1 MKKEIKIGSRGSAL
15 ALWQANWVRDS
26 LLKHWPELIVTIEKI
41 TTSGDRFL
49 DAPLS
54 RVGGKGLFTKEIEE
68 ALLDHRVDIAVHSM
82 KDVPA
87 ALPEDLSIA
96 VITEREDPRDV
107 LISKENITL
116 KNLPQGATVGT
127 SSLRRQAQL
136 LKFRPDLKITP
147 LRGNVVTR
155 ISKLENA
162 GLDAIVLAAAGVKR
176 LQWEDKI
183 SEYIDINICLPAIGQ
198 GALGL
203 EIREND
209 KNVLP
214 YINDLDHYQ
223 THLELTAERALLKK
237 LQGGCQVPVA
247 AHAKVDGG
255 NIKLTAMVSSLDG
268 KRFIEE
274 NGIEPLNM
282 AEQLGLDIAEK
293 LLLNGAEEIIQQ
305 ALKSAADDQAA
316 QN

>member
-26 LLKHWPELIVTIEKI
+26 LLKQWPELIVTIEKI

-54 RVGGKGLFTKEIEE
+54 KVGGKGLFTKEIEE

-87 ALPEDLSIA
+87 VLPEDLSIA

-107 LISKENITL
+107 LISKDNITL

>member
-26 LLKHWPELIVTIEKI
+26 LLKQWPELIVTIEKI

-116 KNLPQGATVGT
+116 KNLPQGARVGT

-155 ISKLENA
+155 ISKLEND
-162 GLDAIVLAAAGVKR
+162 GLDAIILAAAGVKR
-176 LQWEDKI
+176 LQWQDKI

-203 EIREND
+203 EIRGND
-209 KNVLP
+209 KNVLQ
-214 YINDLDHYQ
+214 YISDLDHYQ
-223 THLELTAERALLKK
+223 THIELTAERALLKK
-237 LQGGCQVPVA
+237 LQGGCQVPIA
-247 AHAKVDGG
+247 AHAKVDGK

-274 NGIEPLNM
+274 NGIEPLEM

-293 LLLNGAEEIIQQ
+293 LLLNGANEIIQQ
-305 ALKSAADDQAA
+305 ALKIAADSQADQ
-316 QN
+316 N

>member
-26 LLKHWPELIVTIEKI
+26 LLKQWPELIVTIEKI

-87 ALPEDLSIA
+87 VLPEDLSIA

-116 KNLPQGATVGT
+116 KNLPQGARVGT

-203 EIREND
+203 EIRGND
-209 KNVLP
+209 KNVLQ
-214 YINDLDHYQ
+214 YISDLDHYQ
-223 THLELTAERALLKK
+223 THIELTAERALLKK
-237 LQGGCQVPVA
+237 LQGGCQVPIA
-247 AHAKVDGG
+247 AHAKVDGE

>member
-26 LLKHWPELIVTIEKI
+26 LLKQWPELIVTIEKI

-87 ALPEDLSIA
+87 VLPEDLSIA

-203 EIREND
+203 EIRGND
-209 KNVLP
+209 KNVLQ
-214 YINDLDHYQ
+214 YISDLDHYQ
-223 THLELTAERALLKK
+223 THIELTAERALLKK
-237 LQGGCQVPVA
+237 LQGGCQVPIA
-247 AHAKVDGG
+247 AHAKVDGE

-274 NGIEPLNM
+274 NGIEPLEM

-293 LLLNGAEEIIQQ
+293 LLLNGANEIIQQ
-305 ALKSAADDQAA
+305 ALKIAADSQADQ
-316 QN
+316 N

>member
-26 LLKHWPELIVTIEKI
+26 LLKQWPELIVTIEKI

-116 KNLPQGATVGT
+116 KNLPQGARVGT

-155 ISKLENA
+155 ISKLEND
-162 GLDAIVLAAAGVKR
+162 GLDAIILAAAGVKR
-176 LQWEDKI
+176 LQWQDKI

-203 EIREND
+203 EIRGND
-209 KNVLP
+209 KNVLQ
-214 YINDLDHYQ
+214 YISDLDHYQ
-223 THLELTAERALLKK
+223 THIELTAERALLKK
-237 LQGGCQVPVA
+237 LQGGCQVPIA
-247 AHAKVDGG
+247 AHAKVDGE

-274 NGIEPLNM
+274 NGIEPLEM

-293 LLLNGAEEIIQQ
+293 LLLNGANEIIQQ
-305 ALKSAADDQAA
+305 ALKIAADIQADQ
-316 QN
+316 N

>member
-26 LLKHWPELIVTIEKI
+26 LLKQWPELIVTIEKI

-116 KNLPQGATVGT
+116 KNLPQGARVGT

-155 ISKLENA
+155 ISKLEND
-162 GLDAIVLAAAGVKR
+162 GLDAIILAAAGVKR
-176 LQWEDKI
+176 LQWQDKI

-203 EIREND
+203 EIRGND
-209 KNVLP
+209 KNVLQ
-214 YINDLDHYQ
+214 YISDLDHYQ
-223 THLELTAERALLKK
+223 THIELTAERALLKK
-237 LQGGCQVPVA
+237 LQGGCQVPIA
-247 AHAKVDGG
+247 AHAKVDGE

-274 NGIEPLNM
+274 NGIEPLEM

-293 LLLNGAEEIIQQ
+293 LLLNGANEIIQQ
-305 ALKSAADDQAA
+305 ALKIAADSQADQ
-316 QN
+316 N

>member
-26 LLKHWPELIVTIEKI
+26 LLKQWPELIVTIEKI

>member
-26 LLKHWPELIVTIEKI
+26 LLKQWPELIVTIEKI

-54 RVGGKGLFTKEIEE
+54 AVGGKGLFTKEIEE

-87 ALPEDLSIA
+87 VLPEDLSIA

-116 KNLPQGATVGT
+116 KNLPQGARVGT

-155 ISKLENA
+155 ISKLEND
-162 GLDAIVLAAAGVKR
+162 GLDAIILAAAGVKR
-176 LQWEDKI
+176 LQWQDKI

-203 EIREND
+203 EIRGND
-209 KNVLP
+209 KNVLQ
-214 YINDLDHYQ
+214 YISDLDHYQ
-223 THLELTAERALLKK
+223 THIELTAERALLKK
-237 LQGGCQVPVA
+237 LQGGCQVPIA
-247 AHAKVDGG
+247 AHAKVDGE

-274 NGIEPLNM
+274 NGIEPLEM

-293 LLLNGAEEIIQQ
+293 LLLNGANEIIQQ
-305 ALKSAADDQAA
+305 ALKIAADSQADQ
-316 QN
+316 N

>member
-1 MKKEIKIGSRGSAL
+1 
-15 ALWQANWVRDS
+15 
-26 LLKHWPELIVTIEKI
+26 
-41 TTSGDRFL
+41 
-49 DAPLS
+49 
-54 RVGGKGLFTKEIEE
+54 
-68 ALLDHRVDIAVHSM
+68 M

-116 KNLPQGATVGT
+116 KNLPQGARVGT

-155 ISKLENA
+155 ISKLEND
-162 GLDAIVLAAAGVKR
+162 GLDAIILAAAGVKR
-176 LQWEDKI
+176 LQWQDKI

-203 EIREND
+203 EIRGND
-209 KNVLP
+209 KNVLQ
-214 YINDLDHYQ
+214 YISDLDHYQ
-223 THLELTAERALLKK
+223 THIELTAERALLKK
-237 LQGGCQVPVA
+237 LQGGCQVPIA

-274 NGIEPLNM
+274 NGIEPLEM

-293 LLLNGAEEIIQQ
+293 LLLNGANEIIQQ
-305 ALKSAADDQAA
+305 ALKIAADSQADQ
-316 QN
+316 N

>member
-26 LLKHWPELIVTIEKI
+26 LLKQWPELIVTIEKI

-116 KNLPQGATVGT
+116 KNLPQGARVGT

-155 ISKLENA
+155 ISKLEND
-162 GLDAIVLAAAGVKR
+162 GLDAIILAAAGVKR

-203 EIREND
+203 EIRGND
-209 KNVLP
+209 KNVLQ
-214 YINDLDHYQ
+214 YISDLDHYQ
-223 THLELTAERALLKK
+223 THIELTAERALLKK
-237 LQGGCQVPVA
+237 LQGGCQVPIA
-247 AHAKVDGG
+247 AHAKVDGK

-274 NGIEPLNM
+274 NGIEPLEM

-293 LLLNGAEEIIQQ
+293 LLLNGANEIIQQ
-305 ALKSAADDQAA
+305 ALKIAADSQADQ
-316 QN
+316 N